1 MCSIE
6 EKVATQLPSCL
17 RWDTMFQ
24 KDVIKEAAN
33 VALELRCKV
42 LTVER
47 RIEVMPYSQFD
58 TLALHLRKGGETKD
72 DTSLFPVTCT
82 DCQMS

>member
-1 MCSIE
+1 MVCSIE

-47 RIEVMPYSQFD
+47 RIQVMPYS
-58 TLALHLRKGGETKD
+58 
-72 DTSLFPVTCT
+72 
-82 DCQMS
+82 